1 MDFEVG
7 RSFRDPQSVFKR
19 DDVEL
24 GELSSSEAGK
34 FRCAPTACHGELVF
48 IEAEFVSL
56 WASDF
61 HPDFYY
67 LVE

>member
-24 GELSSSEAGK
+24 GGLSSSEAGK
-34 FRCAPTACHGELVF
+34 FRRACPGELVC

-56 WASDF
+56 WASDV

-67 LVE
+67 LLV

>member
-1 MDFEVG
+1 M
-7 RSFRDPQSVFKR
+7 FKR

-34 FRCAPTACHGELVF
+34 FRRAPTACYGELVC